1 VRRIVLW
8 IELGETTAPGCWIRP
23 IWQYLQLGTR
33 NGEVRAEDSQEMSH
47 EAMGDRAMKLRE
59 FYATH
64 YGKDENP
71 DAHRVHLIVKA
82 LSALGPVQRVL
93 DVGCGDGTLGAV
105 FARYSNLVAG
115 IEISMEACT
124 IAHSR
129 GVEVAQADVENYAFP
144 FRPES
149 FDVVVAGEI
158 IEHMTDPDHFLREI
172 ARVLKPNGHCIL
184 TTPNLAS
191 WYNRLLLLL
200 GYQPYHTD
208 VSFLHQVGKLKPI
221 VDGGSGHFRV
231 FTLRALRELLTI
243 HHLRPIAIEGCTVP
257 MTLRFPLNMVE
268 RTLSSFPAISSY
280 LVVLTRK
287 EDGGGRVPEKEG

>member
-1 VRRIVLW
+1 MAKFVRGERQ
-8 IELGETTAPGCWIRP
+8 EL
-23 IWQYLQLGTR
+23 
-33 NGEVRAEDSQEMSH
+33 SQV
-47 EAMGDRAMKLRE
+47 GIDDRAVTLRE

-64 YGKDENP
+64 FGKGENP
-71 DAHRVHLIVKA
+71 EARRVHLILNA
-82 LSALGPVQRVL
+82 LRDLGPVRRAL
-93 DVGCGDGTLGAV
+93 DVGCGDGTLAAV
-105 FARYSNLVAG
+105 FARHCDQVTG
-115 IEISMEACT
+115 IELSMEACT

-129 GVEVAQADVENYAFP
+129 GIEVAQADVENYAFP
-144 FRPES
+144 FRSES

-172 ARVLKPNGHCIL
+172 TRVLKPGGHCIL

-208 VSFLHQVGKLKPI
+208 VSFFHQVGKLRPI

-231 FTLRALRELLTI
+231 FTLRALRELLAI
-243 HHLRPIAIEGCTVP
+243 HHLRPIAIQGCTVP

-287 EDGGGRVPEKEG
+287 EDGDADSRRKMG